1 MIYVIFGASGS
12 GKTTLLDIIK
22 SNYDNV
28 DVHKKAT
35 TRNVRLYDDDDEIV
49 SMPLGIPT
57 EKYDYIY
64 SQYGYEYGI
73 EKLQIEKSF
82 SQKRLHFIICNDV
95 ETIEKLKNDFR
106 GKVTVIFLFF
116 NAPREVLEQIQRTRK
131 ISDDEI
137 DVRLNKIQYLN
148 QVFIEN
154 PNLFD
159 EVIKNNYG
167 DSPNKMLK
175 QVDRVVN
182 GLQSKNSNLQEI
194 LNLFRKEIVENKKE
208 ELAFEKGFLFI
219 IMAMSKKEPILDDIH
234 STFKRV
240 CEVYNLRAERVDDDF
255 GFQKIDLKVLNHI
268 KLAEFIIADLTF
280 ERPNCYYEIGYAHAL
295 NKKVIL
301 TAKEGT
307 KIHFDISTFPVI
319 SYNSMSE
326 LERALKERFGKIL
339 PNKKNDK

>member
-1 MIYVIFGASGS
+1 MIYIIFGASGS

-28 DVHKKAT
+28 DVHIKAT
-35 TRNVRLYDDDDEIV
+35 TRNVRLYDDDEIV
-49 SMPLGIPT
+49 SMPLGIPKD
-57 EKYDYIY
+57 KYEYIY

-73 EKLQIEKSF
+73 EKSQIEKSLL
-82 SQKRLHFIICNDV
+82 QNRPHFIICNDV

-116 NAPREVLEQIQRTRK
+116 NAPREVLEQIQKTRK

-137 DVRLNKIQYLN
+137 NVRLNKIQYLN

-175 QVDRVVN
+175 QIDRVVN
-182 GLQSKNSNLQEI
+182 GLQSKNSNIQKI
-194 LNLFRKEIVENKKE
+194 LENFRRDIVENKKDD
-208 ELAFEKGFLFI
+208 LYIEKGFLFI
-219 IMAMSKKEPILDDIH
+219 IMAMSKEKPILDDIH

-240 CEVYNLRAERVDDDF
+240 CGIYNLRAERVDDDF

-301 TAKEGT
+301 TAYEGT
-307 KIHFDISTFPVI
+307 KIHFDISTFPMI
-319 SYNSMSE
+319 SYRSMSE
-326 LERALKERFGKIL
+326 LEIRLKETLGKIL
-339 PNKKNDK
+339 SNKKIDE